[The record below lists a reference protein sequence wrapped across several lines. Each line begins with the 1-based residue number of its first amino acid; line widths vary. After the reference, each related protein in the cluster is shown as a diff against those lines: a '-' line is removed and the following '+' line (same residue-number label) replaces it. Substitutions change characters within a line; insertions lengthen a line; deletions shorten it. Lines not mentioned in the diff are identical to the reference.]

1 LQEFLIREFRQGT
14 RIFYFKGLIYVNLA
28 GFSLIWLERRLKA
41 LGFGGIPGQAQNQ
54 AISGKNFSL
63 IYL

>member
-14 RIFYFKGLIYVNLA
+14 RIFYFKGLIYLNLA

-41 LGFGGIPGQAQNQ
+41 LGFGGIPGQAQN
-54 AISGKNFSL
+54 
-63 IYL
+63 